1 MGNYSMGYYAGVIF
15 GVLLG
20 VGLIV
25 LLLKASKED
34 RSIRCRYDE
43 RQELVRGKGFKLGF
57 FFLVIYNFLYLLFG
71 DIAETAASRPIILA
85 TGTFFA
91 IIVYVSYA
99 IWHDGYVALNENPRR
114 VVAVLASVSVL
125 NFAVGVRN
133 VLHYDLSQEELMD
146 GKLNLL
152 CGGMALAVLILLLA
166 KRWIKKDKGQEE
178 E

>member
-1 MGNYSMGYYAGVIF
+1 MGNYGMGYYAGVIF
-15 GVLLG
+15 GVLIG

-57 FFLVIYNFLYLLFG
+57 FFLVIYNFLYMLFG

-85 TGTFFA
+85 TGMFFA

-99 IWHDGYVALNENPRR
+99 IWHDGYVALNENPGR